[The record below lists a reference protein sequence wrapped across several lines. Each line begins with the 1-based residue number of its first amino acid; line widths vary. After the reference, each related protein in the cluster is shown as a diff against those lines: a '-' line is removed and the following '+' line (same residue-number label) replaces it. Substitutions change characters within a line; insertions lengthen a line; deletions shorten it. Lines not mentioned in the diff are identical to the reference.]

1 MYVSEFRDIF
11 RPLFN
16 KATRRSV
23 AHELVKALSARCIS
37 LRICQCL
44 LLVDFGWLLLGFVLG
59 RVMVTLRR

>member
-1 MYVSEFRDIF
+1 MYVSEFRDIGIF

-16 KATRRSV
+16 KSTRRSV

-44 LLVDFGWLLLGFVLG
+44 LLADFD
-59 RVMVTLRR
+59 